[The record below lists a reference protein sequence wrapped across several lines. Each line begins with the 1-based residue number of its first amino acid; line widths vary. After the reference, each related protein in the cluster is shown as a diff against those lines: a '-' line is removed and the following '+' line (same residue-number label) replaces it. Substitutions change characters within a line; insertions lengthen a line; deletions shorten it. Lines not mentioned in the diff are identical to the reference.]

1 MSSKFK
7 DNEGYAAPQ
16 DSTRTCQSF
25 EPEKDKE
32 PQMRSGE
39 MASTSHTTKSPS
51 SALSATE
58 ETKQPISQSR
68 LPTFAATAPVKKKLR
83 RAGFREQFLQK
94 VRDAVRY
101 SHHIFPPT

>member
-7 DNEGYAAPQ
+7 DNEGNAAQ
-16 DSTRTCQSF
+16 DSTPTSESV
-25 EPEKDKE
+25 EPQNDKE

-51 SALSATE
+51 SALLATE

-94 VRDAVRY
+94 VRHAVGC